1 MNDQL
6 TTRLSREL
14 HEQVDGWHDTPL
26 TLSGV
31 QGRARTI
38 RRRRQAIGSGLVAAA
53 VLAVAIP
60 VGLALDTR
68 SDSSDVPVAP
78 SPTRMVDDA
87 PTPRA
92 DGSFALDVLDLPQG
106 EVPATGFIPL
116 ADGTLHTPEGVLP
129 LPGSTSQVHRFGD
142 GWIGLRGATNPEDTG
157 YNVFQSLSEP
167 VQVTGETAAA
177 GLVVDEAGDRAAWVE
192 VEGDRWTLVAAAPDQ
207 PLWRTEVGANTRP
220 MGLLADGSV
229 VFQTPDYETGETLF
243 AVARADGSIAPFGEG
258 MNYLDDAS
266 EASGLVS
273 GQVSYDEPIGT
284 ACYRALD
291 PVSDVTAFETCD
303 FRPVSFSP
311 DGTLVAGYSAY
322 ADGLGSPELVILDA
336 VTGDPVVRWSSGRDR
351 QSPATVQSVAWEDED
366 TVNATVTEGTQ
377 QVVVRAELDGTLE
390 RVSDRAEVTMSIA
403 YWLPTAQ
410 TNQG

>member
-1 MNDQL
+1 MTDQL
-6 TTRLSREL
+6 TTQLSREL

-38 RRRRQAIGSGLVAAA
+38 RRRRQAVGSGLVAAA

-68 SDSSDVPVAP
+68 TDSSDVPVAP

-106 EVPATGFIPL
+106 EVPASGFIPL
-116 ADGTLHTPEGVLP
+116 ADGTVVTPDGAQPLPEGTMQL
-129 LPGSTSQVHRFGD
+129 HRFGD
-142 GWIGLRGATNPEDTG
+142 GWIGLRSATNPENTG
-157 YNVFQSLSEP
+157 YNIFQSLAEP
-167 VQVTGETAAA
+167 VQVTGETSAL
-177 GLVVDEAGDRAAWVE
+177 GLVVDAAGERAAWVE
-192 VEGDRWTLVAAAPDQ
+192 VDGERWTLVAAAPDDPQ
-207 PLWRTEVGANTRP
+207 WRTAVGANSRP
-220 MGLLADGSV
+220 VGLLADGSV
-229 VFQTPDYETGETLF
+229 VFQTLDYETGEALF
-243 AVARADGSIAPFGEG
+243 AVAGADGSVTPFGEG
-258 MNYLDDAS
+258 MNRLEDGS

-273 GQVSYDEPIGT
+273 GQASYDDPIGT
-284 ACYRALD
+284 ACYRVLD

-336 VTGDPVVRWSSGRDR
+336 ATGDPVVRWSSGRDR
-351 QSPATVQSVAWEDED
+351 QSPASVQSVAWEDDD
-366 TVNATVTEGTQ
+366 TLNATVTEGTE

-390 RVSDRAEVTMSIA
+390 QVAEPVEVNMSIA
-403 YWLPTAQ
+403 YWLPGAQ
-410 TNQG
+410 ADLG